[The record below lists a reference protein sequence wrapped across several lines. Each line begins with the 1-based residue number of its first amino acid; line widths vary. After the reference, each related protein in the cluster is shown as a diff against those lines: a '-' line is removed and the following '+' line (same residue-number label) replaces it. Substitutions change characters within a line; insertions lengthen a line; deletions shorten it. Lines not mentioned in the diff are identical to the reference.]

1 MVLALRGVIKIKKNK
16 ITLNIIINN
25 IYYILNLK
33 NVLHFI
39 NIMKKNRNKN
49 PVQPI
54 SGTKVQDLLDHL
66 LLQDYLN

>member
-25 IYYILNLK
+25 DLLYILNLK

-39 NIMKKNRNKN
+39 IYNEKK
-49 PVQPI
+49 
-54 SGTKVQDLLDHL
+54 
-66 LLQDYLN
+66 